1 MNLITFIFV
10 FVYSILEK
18 DKFMAN
24 EDAVAM
30 LMGMSFTREQ
40 ATKALKATDNNLERA
55 ADWIFSHQNEL
66 DALEIED
73 KPKHSKEVFKDGIDR
88 MFAFQYLIM
97 QRITHIEI
105 IIIFSY
111 FRI

>member
-1 MNLITFIFV
+1 MTFIFI
-10 FVYSILEK
+10 FICSILEK

-73 KPKHSKEVFKDGIDR
+73 EARHSKEIFRDGTDR
-88 MFAFQYLIM
+88 MFFFFNI
-97 QRITHIEI
+97 
-105 IIIFSY
+105 
-111 FRI
+111 

>member
-1 MNLITFIFV
+1 MIINLYIFLYIYL
-10 FVYSILEK
+10 FLEK
-18 DKFMAN
+18 SKFIAN

-66 DALEIED
+66 DALESENE
-73 KPKHSKEVFKDGIDR
+73 PEHSKEIFRDGINR
-88 MFAFQYLIM
+88 MFVFL
-97 QRITHIEI
+97 
-105 IIIFSY
+105 
-111 FRI
+111 